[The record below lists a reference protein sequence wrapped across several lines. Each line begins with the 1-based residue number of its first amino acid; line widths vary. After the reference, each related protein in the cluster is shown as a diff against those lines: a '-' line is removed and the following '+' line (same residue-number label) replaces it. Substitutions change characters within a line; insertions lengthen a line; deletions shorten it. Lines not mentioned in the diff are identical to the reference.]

1 MKKKVLACLLS
12 CAMTAAL
19 LAGCS
24 GGADTAETENTAA
37 EETTEDAAESTDAA
51 EEETADAETTEGG
64 RKFGYTYWAA
74 SDFFSTIGDTLTEE
88 AAKNGDEVIIVDA
101 QQDQATQLSIIED
114 FITQGVAAVFLNP
127 VDREGIE
134 PALDMLN
141 EAGIP
146 IINIDTAVASLDK
159 VESYVASDNYGAGV
173 QCAEKLIELVPDGGE
188 IAILDYPANSA
199 CVDRVT
205 GFTDT
210 LEGSNFTVV
219 AQQDA
224 EGKPDPGLQKTQDI
238 LQANPDIVA
247 IQGSASTD
255 VVGAAQ
261 AVDELGLTGKVAVIG
276 TSMTSIARNYVE
288 KDVIQTFSVWD
299 PALAGQAMIELAID
313 VLENGE
319 APSGLEVEGYENLTA
334 EGTVLYGEARVDVT
348 KDNMDEYDF

>member
-19 LAGCS
+19 LAGCGS
-24 GGADTAETENTAA
+24 GTDTTEADSTTTEETT
-37 EETTEDAAESTDAA
+37 EETTEDSTDAA
-51 EEETADAETTEGG
+51 AETETADAETAEGG
-64 RKFGYTYWAA
+64 RTFGYTYWAA

-114 FITQGVAAVFLNP
+114 FITQGVDAVFLNP

-159 VESYVASDNYGAGV
+159 VDSYVASDNYGAGV
-173 QCAEKLIELVPDGGE
+173 QCAEKLIELIPDGGE

-210 LEGSNFTVV
+210 LEGTDFTVV

-247 IQGSASTD
+247 VFGANDQCAQGAYAAINEAGSDA
-255 VVGAAQ
+255 VVLGVDGSPEGKEYIAEGGAFVATAAQ
-261 AVDELGLTGKVAVIG
+261 SPIKMAQEAMATAYAVL
-276 TSMTSIARNYVE
+276 
-288 KDVIQTFSVWD
+288 
-299 PALAGQAMIELAID
+299 
-313 VLENGE
+313 NGE
-319 APSGLEVEGYENLTA
+319 EFETEIYVPTFIIDASNVQDY
-334 EGTVLYGEARVDVT
+334 
-348 KDNMDEYDF
+348 MDGWQ

>member
-1 MKKKVLACLLS
+1 MKKKALVWLLS
-12 CAMTAAL
+12 CAMAATL

-24 GGADTAETENTAA
+24 GKAADTASSDNAAKEESAGNETA
-37 EETTEDAAESTDAA
+37 
-51 EEETADAETTEGG
+51 ETADASDSEGG

-88 AAKNGDEVIIVDA
+88 AAKHGDEVIIVDA
-101 QQDQATQLSIIED
+101 QQDQATQLSIVED
-114 FITQGVAAVFLNP
+114 FITQGVDAVFLNP

-146 IINIDTAVASLDK
+146 IINIDTSVASLEK

-173 QCAEKLIELVPDGGE
+173 QCAEKLIELIPDGGE

-210 LEGSNFTVV
+210 LEGKGFTVV

-238 LQANPDIVA
+238 LQANPNIVA
-247 IQGSASTD
+247 VFGANDQCGQGAYAAINEAGSSA
-255 VVGAAQ
+255 VVLGVDGSPEGKEYISEGGAFVATAAQ
-261 AVDELGLTGKVAVIG
+261 SPVKMAQEAIATAYAVL
-276 TSMTSIARNYVE
+276 
-288 KDVIQTFSVWD
+288 
-299 PALAGQAMIELAID
+299 
-313 VLENGE
+313 NGE
-319 APSGLEVEGYENLTA
+319 EFEKEIYVPTFIIDASNV
-334 EGTVLYGEARVDVT
+334 
-348 KDNMDEYDF
+348 KDYLGGWQ